1 MPREGKEA
9 EAQSKVLRAPARLS
23 YAYTKF
29 SEAVS
34 ELTVGEGD
42 VRSRL
47 YDAYFFLCRV
57 TLSDLPEEL
66 RNDFKWIRDQLTK
79 HGPLYDG
86 QGRLQATLSRIKNRT
101 GAKIAKRIVEL
112 KYRIEVWLGEK

>member
-1 MPREGKEA
+1 MPREGKEV
-9 EAQSKVLRAPARLS
+9 EARSKALRAAARLS

-47 YDAYFFLCRV
+47 YDAYLFLCRV
-57 TLSDLPEEL
+57 ALSDLPEEL
-66 RNDFKWIRDQLTK
+66 RNDFKWICDQLTK
-79 HGPLYDG
+79 YEPFYDR
-86 QGRLQATLSRIKNRT
+86 QSRLQATLLRIKNRT
-101 GAKIAKRIVEL
+101 GAKIARRIVAL
-112 KYRIEVWLGEK
+112 RDQIRICLGEQ